1 MNVTRN
7 ITSFA
12 LHVAALTSVFK
23 HLPMGIYDFSAIT
36 KLFFERS
43 CLQAVL
49 TTAFVVLQLIAWQK
63 RRDPWSR
70 VLRCLS
76 IWFHIY
82 GGIAALHGLVEGQFR
97 TRQCCEI
104 GNWWSCN
111 ELAVD
116 KKKKLKC
123 AAGAWWSSMVWLW
136 TTCFVI
142 LFWSTVNVTR
152 MYDSYR
158 FRKFSWLVRC
168 RSRLQYAPLRI
179 TLSLIPLRP

>member
-12 LHVAALTSVFK
+12 LHVAALTSVFQ

-104 GNWWSCN
+104 GN
-111 ELAVD
+111 
-116 KKKKLKC
+116 
-123 AAGAWWSSMVWLW
+123 
-136 TTCFVI
+136 
-142 LFWSTVNVTR
+142 
-152 MYDSYR
+152 
-158 FRKFSWLVRC
+158 
-168 RSRLQYAPLRI
+168 
-179 TLSLIPLRP
+179 